1 MASSPVV
8 ALRAVGRSLDRRVAA
23 TPAGRDRTVDL
34 MRAVSIAVVVIWHW
48 AGSVTHRRD
57 GEIVMP
63 NPIDQVPSVR
73 QQPLI
78 LLHGHEQVLVEP
90 QPSQAVRPDGSLG
103 VIRLIIDH
111 KKALDVLSG
120 ARTIGPLVRK

>member
-1 MASSPVV
+1 MAVASSPVV
-8 ALRAVGRSLDRRVAA
+8 ALRAVGRSLDRRVSA

-63 NPIDQVPSVR
+63 NPIDQVPLLWLATWVGQVMPVFFLVGGFANLAAWDRAAGSSRVFLRAR
-73 QQPLI
+73 QNP
-78 LLHGHEQVLVEP
+78 
-90 QPSQAVRPDGSLG
+90 RP
-103 VIRLIIDH
+103 
-111 KKALDVLSG
+111 
-120 ARTIGPLVRK
+120 